1 MTGRWSVDDRPFWV
15 DGSADDS
22 DNYSMILLILPMM
35 IPMIVSM
42 MIPMIISMTTACRR
56 VVV

>member
-42 MIPMIISMTTACRR
+42 LIPIIIR
-56 VVV
+56 